1 MIKDLR
7 SVYSSILKCHSKRY
21 ISVVFVA
28 FFDALMVFL
37 SLNSIFET
45 EKQKIYSGSPIAA
58 IKVNAVLEGLTT
70 SNVMML
76 MLGGLSCTFILSTT
90 VRFAIAPRHDEIKLL
105 RLIGFSRMKIFLMLC
120 AEVFIVTFAG
130 FLLGTVAG
138 ILLIPAKLRCDKAL
152 GAAPDFCCL
161 RSDCK
166 SDFNYVCR
174 YSRNCAFC
182 RILRI

>member
-58 IKVNAVLEGLTT
+58 IKVNAVLEGLTA

-76 MLGGLSCTFILSTT
+76 MLGGCRVHLFFRRQC
-90 VRFAIAPRHDEIKLL
+90 VL
-105 RLIGFSRMKIFLMLC
+105 RLLPGMTK
-120 AEVFIVTFAG
+120 
-130 FLLGTVAG
+130 
-138 ILLIPAKLRCDKAL
+138 
-152 GAAPDFCCL
+152 
-161 RSDCK
+161 
-166 SDFNYVCR
+166 
-174 YSRNCAFC
+174 
-182 RILRI
+182 